1 MIAKE
6 IGTGHGIVGLFTYNA
21 HDQVTAE
28 NPRPTTS
35 ERVAWIATLESPTD
49 DAQLTM
55 RIMQGVVADASI
67 LKRRAGGSSKGR
79 KLRYPYVHHVFSWRP
94 GEHPTMETK
103 LAAVREGLKAVGL
116 DDRITIAVAH
126 HDTDHEHV
134 HTMTCRVHP
143 YTGLAAKLSH
153 SQKKLQ
159 TWSEDYERRHGGI
172 QVPARVERR
181 KERAAFEAAVAE
193 EMKDFEPTAR
203 TLWQQQRQQA
213 EARRAAKRRVRA
225 TGRYRLTPV
234 QPPRGPGG
242 AARTPT
248 DWNPREQTAFNKL
261 YRRQRNDG
269 TDRPTAAAERRKL
282 RTRLDR
288 NRRLPTSGLLD
299 AIRKEWGKEWGDLRE
314 GLGALRKEW
323 GNPFVGI
330 RAHRA
335 RKARHAEW
343 DREDARRAADQRRAE
358 RFGANATPSTAIQP
372 ETITPDPPPPSDL
385 VPEPAA
391 DTRDTATPPP
401 RSADLPLKRLTPGV
415 AGPQRSGV
423 KPKSTAP
430 PTKRRTTPEM

>member
-6 IGTGHGIVGLFTYNA
+6 IGTGHGIAELFAYNT

-28 NPRPTTS
+28 NSRPTTS

-79 KLRYPYVHHVFSWRP
+79 KLRDPYVHNMFSWRP
-94 GEHPTMETK
+94 GEHPTMEKK

-126 HDTDHEHV
+126 NDTDHEHV

-153 SQKKLQ
+153 SQTKLQ
-159 TWSEDYERRHGGI
+159 AWAEDYEYRHFGI

-203 TLWQQQRQQA
+203 TLREQQRQQA

-225 TGRYRLTPV
+225 TGRHRLTPV
-234 QPPRGPGG
+234 QPQRGPGG

-248 DWNPREQTAFNKL
+248 DWSPREKTAFKKL
-261 YRRQRNDG
+261 YRRQREDG

-282 RTRLDR
+282 RTHLARK
-288 NRRLPTSGLLD
+288 RRRPTSGLMD
-299 AIRKEWGKEWGDLRE
+299 AIREEWGALRE
-314 GLGALRKEW
+314 GWGALRKEW
-323 GNPFVGI
+323 GNPGEGI

-343 DREDARRAADQRRAE
+343 DREEARLEADQRRAE
-358 RFGANATPSTAIQP
+358 RFGANTTPSTAIQP
-372 ETITPDPPPPSDL
+372 ETITPDPPPPVDL
-385 VPEPAA
+385 VLEPSAN
-391 DTRDTATPPP
+391 TWDTATPP
-401 RSADLPLKRLTPGV
+401 RSSDLPLKRRLPPGV

-430 PTKRRTTPEM
+430 PTKRRTPER

>member
-6 IGTGHGIVGLFTYNA
+6 IGTGHGIAELFAYNT

-35 ERVAWIATLESPTD
+35 ERVAWIATIESPTD
-49 DAQLTM
+49 DAQMTM

-79 KLRYPYVHHVFSWRP
+79 KLRDPYVHNMFSWRP
-94 GEHPTMETK
+94 GEHPTMEKK

-126 HDTDHEHV
+126 NDTDHEHV

-143 YTGLAAKLSH
+143 YTGLAARLSH
-153 SQKKLQ
+153 SQTKLQ
-159 TWSEDYERRHGGI
+159 AWAEDYEYRHSGI

-203 TLWQQQRQQA
+203 TLREQQRQQA
-213 EARRAAKRRVRA
+213 EARRAAKRLVRA
-225 TGRYRLTPV
+225 TGRHRLTPV
-234 QPPRGPGG
+234 QPQRGPGG

-261 YRRQRNDG
+261 YRRQREDG

-288 NRRLPTSGLLD
+288 KRRRPTSGLLD
-299 AIRKEWGKEWGDLRE
+299 AIRKEWGYLRK
-314 GLGALRKEW
+314 GLGDLRKEW

-335 RKARHAEW
+335 RKARHAEL
-343 DREDARRAADQRRAE
+343 DREEARREADQRRAE
-358 RFGANATPSTAIQP
+358 QQFGANTTPSTAIQP
-372 ETITPDPPPPSDL
+372 KTITPDPPPPSDL
-385 VPEPAA
+385 VPEPSA
-391 DTRDTATPPP
+391 DTRDTPP

-430 PTKRRTTPEM
+430 PTKRRATER

>member
-79 KLRYPYVHHVFSWRP
+79 KLRYPYVHNMFSWRP
-94 GEHPTMETK
+94 GEHPTMEKK

-116 DDRITIAVAH
+116 DDRIAIAVAH
-126 HDTDHEHV
+126 TDTDHEHV

-143 YTGLAAKLSH
+143 YTGLAATLSH

-159 TWSEDYERRHGGI
+159 NWAEDYERRHGGI

-193 EMKDFEPTAR
+193 EMKDFEPTALEPTAR
-203 TLWQQQRQQA
+203 TLREQQRQQA

-225 TGRYRLTPV
+225 TGRHRLTPV
-234 QPPRGPGG
+234 QPQRGPGG

-248 DWNPREQTAFNKL
+248 DWLPREQTAFNKL
-261 YRRQRNDG
+261 YRRHREDG

-282 RTRLDR
+282 RTRLDL

-299 AIRKEWGKEWGDLRE
+299 AIRKEWGDLRE

-323 GNPFVGI
+323 GNPF

-343 DREDARRAADQRRAE
+343 DREEARRRAE
-358 RFGANATPSTAIQP
+358 RFGAN
-372 ETITPDPPPPSDL
+372 
-385 VPEPAA
+385 
-391 DTRDTATPPP
+391 
-401 RSADLPLKRLTPGV
+401 
-415 AGPQRSGV
+415 
-423 KPKSTAP
+423 
-430 PTKRRTTPEM
+430 TTTSVLI

>member
-6 IGTGHGIVGLFTYNA
+6 IGTGHGIAELFAYNT

-79 KLRYPYVHHVFSWRP
+79 KLRDPYVHHMFSWRP
-94 GEHPTMETK
+94 GEHPTMEEK
-103 LAAVREGLKAVGL
+103 LAAVSEGLKEVGL
-116 DDRITIAVAH
+116 DDRIAIAVAH
-126 HDTDHEHV
+126 NDTDHDHV

-153 SQKKLQ
+153 SKKKLQ
-159 TWSEDYERRHGGI
+159 NWAEDYESRHGGI

-203 TLWQQQRQQA
+203 TLREQQRQQA

-225 TGRYRLTPV
+225 TGRHRLTPV

-261 YRRQRNDG
+261 YRRQREDG

-288 NRRLPTSGLLD
+288 KRRRPTSGLLD
-299 AIRKEWGKEWGDLRE
+299 AIRKEWGDLRK

-343 DREDARRAADQRRAE
+343 DREEARREADQRRAE
-358 RFGANATPSTAIQP
+358 RLGANTTPSTAIQP

-385 VPEPAA
+385 VPEPSA
-391 DTRDTATPPP
+391 DTRDTATPP
-401 RSADLPLKRLTPGV
+401 RSADLPLKPLTPGV

-430 PTKRRTTPEM
+430 PTKRRTTER